1 MVRVLGVVAALAGG
15 LGVATAARAAPVGPS
30 ALDLVGGGAV
40 VQQVADG
47 CGPGFHANPWGR
59 CRPNGG
65 YGYGYGYGGYG
76 GPPREYVERRVYRE
90 ERPYGSY
97 ERPPARFYGGY

>member
-1 MVRVLGVVAALAGG
+1 MVRAKVLGMVAALAGG
-15 LGVATAARAAPVGPS
+15 LGLVTAARAAPVGPS
-30 ALDLVGGGAV
+30 DLGRAGGIGLIER
-40 VQQVADG
+40 VADG

-65 YGYGYGYGGYG
+65 YGYG

-90 ERPYGSY
+90 ERPYGYY